1 MPIYEYRCQDC
12 REKTAKLWRGFD
24 APKSIPCAACSSEN
38 TSRIISS
45 VAFHKSLSSQLQD
58 LDPRYDRM
66 VDNAAA
72 NSASSDENQFL
83 RRSTP
88 LSDAEA

>member
-24 APKSIPCAACSSEN
+24 APKSIPCPACSSEN

-45 VAFHKSLSSQLQD
+45 VAFHKSLDARLQE
-58 LDPRYDRM
+58 LDPKYDKM
-66 VDNAAA
+66 VDAAA
-72 NSASSDENQFL
+72 SSTANADENNFL
-83 RRSTP
+83 RRAIP
-88 LSDAEA
+88 LNDSGE